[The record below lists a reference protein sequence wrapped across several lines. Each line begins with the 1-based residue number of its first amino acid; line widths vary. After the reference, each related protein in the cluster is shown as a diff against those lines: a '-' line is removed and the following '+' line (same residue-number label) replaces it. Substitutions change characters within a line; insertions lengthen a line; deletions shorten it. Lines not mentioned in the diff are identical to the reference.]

1 MDALEQATQ
10 LIHELQQ
17 KNDDLSLELEVANG
31 LRSTATPR
39 ALAHAADVTEA
50 AAAEALKRG
59 LRIQRRE
66 YQAFLKQKIRAM
78 KAQQDRL
85 MKSMHQNFKEQIENM
100 ARQQRRARSGSSSS
114 SLGLGGAPGRR
125 RSSGSGSGIGS
136 IGLALPLAE
145 DLDAEAAAADTAEG
159 DQVNQLAHARYVSEL
174 EKKVRDGESNTKRL
188 QDNAE
193 SLCSQLTSTATRLQ
207 VTETRLHEL
216 EEQHA
221 KLVRWQIVDYT
232 QFRGRIGQGTV
243 YDARIQDVLK
253 SWTVS
258 AFVSMVWVTCIRI
271 LISRRDPCG
280 LYSLR
285 NDCLCLEI
293 GCGCSWNYGHGSG
306 WQSDE
311 QRIARL
317 TSWLDGIT
325 RGKVSDSS
333 FPRRIEL
340 LAMSQRAASG
350 FLTKVVPLLAVW

>member
-31 LRSTATPR
+31 LRSTATAR

-66 YQAFLKQKIRAM
+66 YQSFLQQKLRAM

-100 ARQQRRARSGSSSS
+100 ARQQRRARSGSGSS
-114 SLGLGGAPGRR
+114 SLGLDGVSGRR
-125 RSSGSGSGIGS
+125 RSSGSGSGIGNG
-136 IGLALPLAE
+136 IGGRLGLPLAE
-145 DLDAEAAAADTAEG
+145 NQDAEGTAADTEEG
-159 DQVNQLAHARYVSEL
+159 DQANQLAHARYVSEL
-174 EKKVRDGESNTKRL
+174 EKKVREGESNTKRL

-193 SLCSQLTSTATRLQ
+193 SLCTQLTSTATRLQ
-207 VTETRLHEL
+207 ATESRLKEL

-232 QFRGRIGQGTV
+232 QFRGRTGQGTV

-258 AFVSMVWVTCIRI
+258 ALLSNSCLGRLVHQGIEKP
-271 LISRRDPCG
+271 SRLFPLVHFKQR
-280 LYSLR
+280 
-285 NDCLCLEI
+285 
-293 GCGCSWNYGHGSG
+293 CSRKKKKYDAN
-306 WQSDE
+306 E
-311 QRIARL
+311 
-317 TSWLDGIT
+317 TT
-325 RGKVSDSS
+325 
-333 FPRRIEL
+333 
-340 LAMSQRAASG
+340 
-350 FLTKVVPLLAVW
+350 FL

>member
-253 SWTVS
+253 SWT
-258 AFVSMVWVTCIRI
+258 
-271 LISRRDPCG
+271 
-280 LYSLR
+280 
-285 NDCLCLEI
+285 
-293 GCGCSWNYGHGSG
+293 
-306 WQSDE
+306 SDE